1 MVFSWIER
9 ILHNAI
15 EGLLSPPQKTNHTHP
30 VRFFFL
36 ELQKV
41 HICNIIKKDM
51 DLGRILSSF
60 RLGDMVTEKAW
71 ASGYNKAIKKNKE
84 DKNMSAIN
92 INKNNFQ
99 SEVMDSERK
108 VLLDFWAPWCGPCR
122 MVVPMVEEIAKER
135 PDIKVGKINV
145 DEQPE
150 LASQFG
156 VMSIPTLVVMKD
168 GAVVKQARGARPKN
182 AILAML

>member
-1 MVFSWIER
+1 
-9 ILHNAI
+9 
-15 EGLLSPPQKTNHTHP
+15 
-30 VRFFFL
+30 
-36 ELQKV
+36 
-41 HICNIIKKDM
+41 
-51 DLGRILSSF
+51 
-60 RLGDMVTEKAW
+60 
-71 ASGYNKAIKKNKE
+71 
-84 DKNMSAIN
+84 MSAIN

-99 SEVMDSERK
+99 NEVLNSDKK

-145 DEQPE
+145 DEEVE

-156 VMSIPTLVVMKD
+156 IMSIPTLVVIENGKI
-168 GAVVKQARGARPKN
+168 VNQAMGARPKD